1 MEEKQTLLTI
11 TDTAK
16 LLGICPQTLR
26 NWEKR
31 ENFPFRIYHTLG
43 GHRRYSLEEIKE
55 FLAQNYKGGDIV
67 E

>member
-1 MEEKQTLLTI
+1 MEGKQTLLTI

-31 ENFPFRIYHTLG
+31 KDFPFKIYHTLC
-43 GHRRYSLEEIKE
+43 
-55 FLAQNYKGGDIV
+55 DI
-67 E
+67 EDIL

>member
-1 MEEKQTLLTI
+1 MEGEQTLLTI

-31 ENFPFRIYHTLG
+31 KDFPFRIYHTLG
-43 GHRRYSLEEIKE
+43 GHRRYSFEEVKE
-55 FLAQNYKGGDIV
+55 FLSRNSKGGDMI